1 MIKLED
7 EGLYRGLTKE
17 GYGGKAWEESSK
29 SQKSRIGNASFP
41 SGNNQIHCE
50 DNGEE
55 SE

>member
-1 MIKLED
+1 MKVSIEASQKRVMVAKL
-7 EGLYRGLTKE
+7 GNKVLKVKTK
-17 GYGGKAWEESSK
+17 
-29 SQKSRIGNASFP
+29 KSRIGNASFS